1 MGTLAVEGAEAV
13 NMLGGK
19 FKVRSKL
26 LLSKVVR
33 TGYQHHH

>member
-26 LLSKVVR
+26 LSKVVR

>member
-26 LLSKVVR
+26 LIIA
-33 TGYQHHH
+33 Q